1 MKKLNEFVVASV
13 VNNLMDMSNDDL
25 QKVAILLANDSNG
38 AKLATFIEFAI
49 QDFQNVK
56 AKELA

>member
-38 AKLATFIEFAI
+38 AKWRPLLNLLFKIFKT
-49 QDFQNVK
+49 
-56 AKELA
+56 